1 MTYYQV
7 YDDVDCKVLYRT
19 DSGMTDAINWMML
32 NVENLLEKPE
42 IKDGEYIVAEEWSA
56 DGEDDELVSWA
67 SIADVLLDAKDH
79 AYTIPGKRVVRL
91 IGEETI
97 KVEVL

>member
-1 MTYYQV
+1 MKFEV

-19 DSGMTDAINWMML
+19 DAGMTDAINWMML
-32 NVENLLEKPE
+32 NVENLLEKLE
-42 IKDGEYIVAEEWSA
+42 IKDAEYIVAEEWSA
-56 DGEDDELVSWA
+56 DGEDAELVSWA